1 MIGKWVEAD
10 TTHVEFREE
19 YKYFEAEAD
28 TLDLV
33 KRKEICKMLELPEKF
48 AVDIEE
54 QQESQQSQA
63 SQRTSS

>member
-19 YKYFEAEAD
+19 YKYFEAEVD
-28 TLDLV
+28 TLDLD

-48 AVDIEE
+48 AVDIED
-54 QQESQQSQA
+54 
-63 SQRTSS
+63 